1 MRDLNRRRR
10 QRTSAQSTTVLGKCA
25 SITHGSS
32 WKRPRFVQLDFRSV
46 HDQVSRN
53 GFGSV
58 RYRRMTELLRLQ
70 NFAEFFAEL
79 CAEEAPIAPLH
90 SSLLR

>member
-1 MRDLNRRRR
+1 MRDLTRLRHL
-10 QRTSAQSTTVLGKCA
+10 RTRAQSTTALGTFAPIAHGA
-25 SITHGSS
+25 S
-32 WKRPRFVQLDFRSV
+32 WRRPRFEYADFRSV

-58 RYRRMTELLRLQ
+58 RYRRMTKLLRLQ

-79 CAEEAPIAPLH
+79 CAEEAPIVPLR